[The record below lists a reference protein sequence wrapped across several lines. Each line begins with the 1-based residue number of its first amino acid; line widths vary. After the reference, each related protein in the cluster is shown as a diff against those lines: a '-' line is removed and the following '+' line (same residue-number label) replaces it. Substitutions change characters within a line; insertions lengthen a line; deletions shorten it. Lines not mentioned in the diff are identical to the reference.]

1 VQIAVAASVNV
12 NKICGFTRAMIRRTI
27 FLAGASVGRALA
39 LEEGRAFE
47 VKILN
52 DFRPYI
58 LLRIEQTDTA
68 ENEKD
73 QCDEA
78 KSFAHEDSLSGEE
91 FQ

>member
-1 VQIAVAASVNV
+1 
-12 NKICGFTRAMIRRTI
+12 MIRRAI

-52 DFRPYI
+52 DFRLYI

-68 ENEKD
+68 ENEED
-73 QCDEA
+73 QCDGA

-91 FQ
+91 SKNLNDAEHTDPK